1 MLKRKTVKSSP
12 KNVHL
17 EQNIL
22 EILREILVDFL
33 KKIFSLFCAE
43 TFKVYI
49 LVVRLVHFYA
59 LLFSSL
65 YITNNHYYFLEV
77 GKIVRTC

>member
-22 EILREILVDFL
+22 EILREILVDFK
-33 KKIFSLFCAE
+33 KKIFSLLCAE

-49 LVVRLVHFYA
+49 LVGPIGSYA

-65 YITNNHYYFLEV
+65 YITNNQYYFLEV
-77 GKIVRTC
+77 GKIVGTC